1 MGKKNK
7 TKANG
12 SAPEPAS
19 EPSVDTKPNGESTP
33 ESNGHEPG
41 SEAVLPSE
49 SESIDHAKAVQES
62 KEDAK
67 AEALPGDLTTQA
79 EEPPVAATASAVQ
92 DVKDAEAEEEPS
104 PEKEDDKSAAEEDET
119 KSKAVDTESQA
130 ETKTETAAEP
140 ATEVKPEL
148 EAGDI
153 SGEVVEPSKP
163 QQTETK
169 VSAPAAAEST
179 KPAEFDSA
187 AQNGTPKIKVDDAT
201 PASSANASGDSTPV
215 PKNTTTRPSR
225 AHSMAGSVSSIG
237 STRSSMAS
245 SVFIKNSLN
254 AISTSKEAKKNQT
267 LQTAV
272 SKALSVLERDEYPSA
287 QTIFEPMRV
296 VCQGNDSDLQ
306 VVALDAIGKMFT
318 YSFFEDPA
326 PLPHNE
332 EAGIVPP
339 PRIPLIEQAI
349 TCVCEA
355 HRGDATDQRVELQIV
370 KALMAA
376 VLNEEHI
383 AHGATL
389 LKAIRQSYNIF
400 VTSPYQANQIVAQ
413 ASLSQMVNVVFERVK
428 INLKK
433 KALSAQ
439 DLSMEDMDGSVDVST
454 GSSETK
460 LNLSDL
466 NRADVDDEDRVLE
479 AKTSVGQDK
488 SDTVAKDAF
497 LVFRAMS
504 KLSIKD
510 IESDSVDIRSKE
522 MRSKLLSLH
531 LVHSILKSHMT
542 VFLSKDVVIKSSGA
556 AKNTTFV
563 NAVRQYICLTLAK
576 NASSITPAVFELSAE
591 IFWLLLSNLRGQFKK
606 EIDVVLNEVYFHI
619 VEMKTSTAHQKMYFL
634 GIISRLCNDP
644 RALVE
649 VFLNYDCTRGVG
661 NIYEKLIEYLVK
673 HANARANM
681 TPLQMQQYREWKH
694 KPVAVY
700 NTSLPPQ
707 LASANLTSTS
717 YTPEVLPYPV
727 EYALKMTSLECIV
740 AVLRSLHSWS
750 HKGMTAASG
759 APSIAPSDT
768 NTPTGRSGRHSS
780 VSSLSSIPQSDYVDD
795 PSQFEDL
802 KLQKNN
808 LEGGIKAF
816 NLRPKRGIPAL
827 IESGFIPSKK
837 PEDIAK
843 FLIETDG
850 LDKAMIGEYLGG
862 HEKEY
867 LDIMYAFVDYHDFTG
882 MRYVDALRIFL
893 QSFRLPGEA
902 QKIDRFLLKF
912 AQRYI
917 SGNPDSAFVNA
928 EVAYV
933 LAYSVVMLNVDQ
945 HSTKVM
951 KRMKPEDFVN
961 NNRSINEG
969 GDLPAELLLE
979 TYEEI
984 QKNEIKLDSEQQDA
998 AINSAL
1004 ETVEQPSG
1012 IAATLGFGR
1021 DVNKEAYLRAARE
1034 MTSKTEQLFRGS
1046 SSANDEP
1053 GLYYVASHFEHVR
1066 PMFEAV
1072 WMSVVSALSHPL
1084 QVSED
1089 EETVKLC
1096 LDGIKYSIKI
1106 SCLFDCELPRESFV
1120 NTLAKFT
1127 SLSSLHEMRR
1137 KNIEAIKTLLEV
1149 AVSDGAGLKSGWK
1162 QILTC
1167 VSQLE
1172 RSQLIV
1178 GGVSASAIP
1187 DLNDARINGRA
1198 SLDRR
1203 RTLPNQTTIFTPEV
1217 EAALKSE
1224 ALNKL
1229 TDRIFVQ
1236 SSSLPVDACVDF
1248 VKALA
1253 AVSWEEIKS
1262 SAGNDNP
1269 RTFSLQKMVDV
1280 SYYNMGRIR
1289 VEWTPIWAVMGA
1301 QFNKVGTIPNTMIV
1315 FMALDSLR
1323 QLAGRFLDLEELP
1336 HFKFQKDFLQ
1346 PFEYIMEKNPSGEV
1360 KDMVLQCIR
1369 QLILSKKGAFKS
1381 GWISVFNV
1389 CGAATSSSSKTI
1401 LNTAFDIV
1409 KKAREQ
1415 LLAEVIQQDAFVPMT
1430 KCLTSLAMNQV
1441 SQKTALHAIEQLKSI
1456 ISDVSN
1462 DEKCDSGV
1470 SQPQKLPL
1478 LWMPVFQ
1485 SFHDIIMNGEDLEV
1499 RSRALNYLF
1508 DVLVQYGGG
1517 FEADAWDTICTEVLF
1532 PIFVILKSRSEM
1544 ARFNNQDDVSVWLS
1558 TTMIQALRN
1567 MIALFTHYFSTLGRM
1582 LDGFLDL
1589 LVTCINQENDTV
1601 SRIGSTCL
1609 QQLITENVRNFND
1622 AHWTKIVDTF
1632 GELFKTNTAVEL
1644 FESTRKPDD
1653 PEDKPI
1659 RTDKQKVFKTIIV
1672 KCILQLLAIDTVE
1685 GLFQEDAVYECIPTK
1700 ELLRITD
1707 MLQESYIFSK
1717 TFNADKD
1724 LRMRLWKEGFMKQ
1737 YPNLFRQ
1744 ESHSVSTYLHLTF
1757 RVFLDPTKTS
1767 GEEHEAIGA
1776 QLLPLALELM
1786 EMYAALDFDQNKEK
1800 VISTWTPVIVSVL
1813 QNYAKF
1819 PDKEFNANADDFFQ
1833 LSLNLLEKD
1842 VSLEV
1847 RIAVKHILH
1856 RVGQLYM
1863 KGKGKE

>member
-7 TKANG
+7 AKADKAAEPVPDKVDDTNTTETTDAETPDTTSVTTNG
-12 SAPEPAS
+12 
-19 EPSVDTKPNGESTP
+19 NGAEHDLKTT
-33 ESNGHEPG
+33 EDEAEEAKE
-41 SEAVLPSE
+41 EAV
-49 SESIDHAKAVQES
+49 
-62 KEDAK
+62 
-67 AEALPGDLTTQA
+67 PGDLTTQA
-79 EEPPVAATASAVQ
+79 EEPAVKATEEAVKQVEADEETKIEEAKPTQSESAASEGAPEEAPAAATDAAEASEPATDAADASA
-92 DVKDAEAEEEPS
+92 DASEAKEPS
-104 PEKEDDKSAAEEDET
+104 PELPGDMS
-119 KSKAVDTESQA
+119 A
-130 ETKTETAAEP
+130 ETVPTNGTPTIVEP
-140 ATEVKPEL
+140 A
-148 EAGDI
+148 AA
-153 SGEVVEPSKP
+153 SGASTP
-163 QQTETK
+163 
-169 VSAPAAAEST
+169 APAAA
-179 KPAEFDSA
+179 SA
-187 AQNGTPKIKVDDAT
+187 
-201 PASSANASGDSTPV
+201 S
-215 PKNTTTRPSR
+215 RPSR
-225 AHSMAGSVSSIG
+225 AHSTAGSISSI
-237 STRSSMAS
+237 SSRSSMAS

-254 AISTSKEAKKNQT
+254 TISTSKEAKKNAA

-272 SKALSVLERDEYPSA
+272 SKALSTLDRDEYPSA
-287 QTIFEPMRV
+287 QTIFEPMRL

-413 ASLSQMVNVVFERVK
+413 ASISQMVNVVFERVK
-428 INLKK
+428 VHLKK
-433 KALSAQ
+433 RAVAQ
-439 DLSMEDMDGSVDVST
+439 DVEDVESTADILSS
-454 GSSETK
+454 GSSDIK

-466 NRADVDDEDRVLE
+466 NRADVDDEDRVME
-479 AKTSVGQDK
+479 AKTSAGQDK
-488 SDTVAKDAF
+488 SDIVAKDAF

-606 EIDVVLNEVYFHI
+606 EIDVVLTEVYFHI

-661 NIYEKLIEYLVK
+661 NIYETLINYLVR
-673 HANARANM
+673 HATARIVM

-694 KPVAVY
+694 KPIAVY

-717 YTPEVLPYPV
+717 YTPEVPPYPV
-727 EYALKMTSLECIV
+727 EYALRMTSLECIV

-750 HKGMTAASG
+750 HKGMTAAGG
-759 APSIAPSDT
+759 APIGITSDA
-768 NTPTGRSGRHSS
+768 NTPTGRHSS
-780 VSSLSSIPQSDYVDD
+780 VSSLSSIQPNDFVDD

-802 KLQKNN
+802 KLQKSN
-808 LEGGIKAF
+808 LEGGIRMF
-816 NLRPKRGIPAL
+816 NQSPKRGMKAL
-827 IESGFIPSKK
+827 IKSGFVASSA

-850 LDKAMIGEYLGG
+850 LDKAKIGDYLGG
-862 HEKEY
+862 HEKENVE
-867 LDIMYAFVDYHDFTG
+867 IMYAFVDYHDFTG

-928 EVAYV
+928 ESAYV

-945 HSTKVM
+945 HSTKV
-951 KRMKPEDFVN
+951 KTRMKPENFVS
-961 NNRSINEG
+961 NNRGINEG

-979 TYEEI
+979 IFEEI
-984 QKNEIKLDSEQQDA
+984 QKSEIKLDSEQADA
-998 AINSAL
+998 AISNAF
-1004 ETVEQPSG
+1004 EAAEQPTG
-1012 IAATLGFGR
+1012 IAASLGFGK
-1021 DVNKEAYLRAARE
+1021 DVNKEAYLKAAKE

-1046 SSANDEP
+1046 SATNDEP
-1053 GLYYVASHFEHVR
+1053 ELYYVASHFEHVR
-1066 PMFEAV
+1066 PMFDSV
-1072 WMSVVSALSHPL
+1072 WMSVVAALSGPL
-1084 QVSED
+1084 HTSDD

-1106 SCLFDCELPRESFV
+1106 SCLFDIELPRESFV

-1127 SLSSLHEMRR
+1127 SLSQLHEMRQ
-1137 KNIEAIKTLLEV
+1137 KNIEAIKVLLEV
-1149 AVSDGAGLKSGWK
+1149 AVSDGAGLKRGWK
-1162 QILTC
+1162 DILTC

-1172 RSQLIV
+1172 RCQLIV
-1178 GGVSASAIP
+1178 GGVSATAIP
-1187 DLNDARINGRA
+1187 DINDARIHGRA

-1203 RTLPNQTTIFTPEV
+1203 RAVPNAQTTFTPEV

-1224 ALNKL
+1224 SLNKL
-1229 TDRIFVQ
+1229 TDKIFVQ
-1236 SSSLPVDACVDF
+1236 SASLPVDACVDF
-1248 VKALA
+1248 VTALA
-1253 AVSWEEIKS
+1253 EVSWQEIKS
-1262 SAGNDNP
+1262 SAGNENP

-1280 SYYNMGRIR
+1280 SYYNMGRIKM
-1289 VEWTPIWAVMGA
+1289 EWTPIWAVMGA

-1323 QLAGRFLDLEELP
+1323 QLAGRFLDLEELS

-1346 PFEYIMEKNPSGEV
+1346 PFEYIMEKNSSGEV

-1369 QLILSKKGAFKS
+1369 QLLLSKKNAFRS

-1389 CGAATSSSSKTI
+1389 CGAATSSSSKSL

-1415 LLAEVIQQDAFVPMT
+1415 LLTEVILQDAFIPMT
-1430 KCLTSLAMNQV
+1430 KCLTAIAMNQL
-1441 SQKTALHAIEQLKSI
+1441 SQKTALHAIEQLKAI
-1456 ISDVSN
+1456 IVDVSSDKSEEN
-1462 DEKCDSGV
+1462 GV
-1470 SQPQKLPL
+1470 PHPQQLPR

-1485 SFHDIIMNGEDLEV
+1485 SFHDVIMTGEDLEV

-1508 DVLVQYGGG
+1508 DVLVQYGGS
-1517 FEADAWDTICTEVLF
+1517 FEADSWDTICTEVLF

-1567 MIALFTHYFSTLGRM
+1567 MIALFTHYFSTLDRM

-1609 QQLITENVRNFND
+1609 QQLITENVNNFND
-1622 AHWTKIVDTF
+1622 QHWAKIVDTF

-1653 PEDKPI
+1653 PEDKPQ
-1659 RTDKQKVFKTIIV
+1659 RTDKQKIFKTIIV

-1685 GLFQEDAVYECIPTK
+1685 GLFQEEAVYQKIPTK

-1707 MLQESYIFSK
+1707 MLQESYTFSK

-1757 RVFLDPTKTS
+1757 KVYLDGSKTTP
-1767 GEEHEAIGA
+1767 EQHEAIGK

-1813 QNYAKF
+1813 QNYSKF
-1819 PDKEFNANADDFFQ
+1819 PDDEFNANAEDFFK

-1847 RIAVKHILH
+1847 RVAVKHILH
-1856 RVGQLYM
+1856 RVGQLFM

>member
-7 TKANG
+7 AKSADKAADKEPDVPM
-12 SAPEPAS
+12 SVSTEAPAAP
-19 EPSVDTKPNGESTP
+19 DTTTDTSTP
-33 ESNGHEPG
+33 TTTNGIEAEEHLKVTEDSNEEG
-41 SEAVLPSE
+41 
-49 SESIDHAKAVQES
+49 KT
-62 KEDAK
+62 
-67 AEALPGDLTTQA
+67 EALPGDLTTQA
-79 EEPPVAATASAVQ
+79 EEPPVAATEKAVEK
-92 DVKDAEAEEEPS
+92 VKEEEAKVEKDESNPETEVETESKLEAE
-104 PEKEDDKSAAEEDET
+104 
-119 KSKAVDTESQA
+119 TESKPEA
-130 ETKTETAAEP
+130 ETESKPEAESKPATSSDATSSAPIDEPTTGDMSAETVEPTKLAEKTNGNAAPAISVTEAEKTEESNKAA
-140 ATEVKPEL
+140 
-148 EAGDI
+148 
-153 SGEVVEPSKP
+153 
-163 QQTETK
+163 
-169 VSAPAAAEST
+169 APA
-179 KPAEFDSA
+179 
-187 AQNGTPKIKVDDAT
+187 
-201 PASSANASGDSTPV
+201 PASSGTSANASVSV
-215 PKNTTTRPSR
+215 RPSR
-225 AHSMAGSVSSIG
+225 AHSTAGSISSVN

-254 AISTSKEAKKNQT
+254 TISTSKEAKKNAA
-267 LQTAV
+267 LSTAV
-272 SKALSVLERDEYPSA
+272 GKALSSLDRDENPSA
-287 QTIFEPMRV
+287 QTIFEPMRL
-296 VCQGNDSDLQ
+296 VCQGNDAEMQ

-413 ASLSQMVNVVFERVK
+413 ASISQMVNVVFERVK
-428 INLKK
+428 VNLKK
-433 KALSAQ
+433 KAIAADNNL
-439 DLSMEDMDGSVDVST
+439 DYVEST
-454 GSSETK
+454 ADILASSNGSSSDIK

-466 NRADVDDEDRVLE
+466 NRADVDDEDRVME
-479 AKTSVGQDK
+479 AKTSAGQDK
-488 SDTVAKDAF
+488 SDIVAKDAF

-606 EIDVVLNEVYFHI
+606 EIDVVLTEVYFHI
-619 VEMKTSTAHQKMYFL
+619 VEMKTSTAHQKLYFL

-661 NIYEKLIEYLVK
+661 NIYETLINYLVR
-673 HANARANM
+673 HATARIIM
-681 TPLQMQQYREWKH
+681 TPVQMQQYREWKH
-694 KPVAVY
+694 KPIAVY

-727 EYALKMTSLECIV
+727 EYALRMTSLECIV

-750 HKGMTAASG
+750 HKGMTAAGG
-759 APSIAPSDT
+759 ATISIAASDST
-768 NTPTGRSGRHSS
+768 TPTGRHSS
-780 VSSLSSIPQSDYVDD
+780 VSSLSSIQQNDFVDD

-802 KLQKNN
+802 KLQKSN
-808 LEGGIKAF
+808 LEGGIRMF
-816 NLRPKRGIPAL
+816 NQSPKRGMAAL
-827 IESGFIPSKK
+827 IKSGFVASSA

-850 LDKAMIGEYLGG
+850 LDKAKIGDYLGG
-862 HEKEY
+862 HEKENVE
-867 LDIMYAFVDYHDFTG
+867 IMYAFVDHHDFTG

-928 EVAYV
+928 ESAYV

-945 HSTKVM
+945 HSTKV
-951 KRMKPEDFVN
+951 KNRMKPENFVS
-961 NNRSINEG
+961 NNRGINEG
-969 GDLPAELLLE
+969 GDLPPELLLE
-979 TYEEI
+979 IFEEI
-984 QKNEIKLDSEQQDA
+984 QKNEIKLDSEQADA
-998 AINSAL
+998 AISNAF
-1004 ETVEQPSG
+1004 EAAEQPTG
-1012 IAATLGFGR
+1012 IAATLGFGK
-1021 DVNKEAYLRAARE
+1021 DVNKEAYLKAAKE

-1046 SSANDEP
+1046 SSTNDEP

-1066 PMFEAV
+1066 PMFDSV
-1072 WMSVVSALSHPL
+1072 WMSVVAALSGPL
-1084 QVSED
+1084 HTSDD

-1106 SCLFDCELPRESFV
+1106 SCLFDIELPRESFV

-1127 SLSSLHEMRR
+1127 SLSQLHEMRQ
-1137 KNIEAIKTLLEV
+1137 KNIEAIKVLLEV
-1149 AVSDGAGLKSGWK
+1149 AVSDGAGLKRGWK
-1162 QILTC
+1162 DILTC

-1172 RSQLIV
+1172 RCQLIV
-1178 GGVSASAIP
+1178 GGVSATAIP
-1187 DLNDARINGRA
+1187 DINDARIHGRA

-1203 RTLPNQTTIFTPEV
+1203 RTLPPNMANTFTPEV

-1224 ALNKL
+1224 SLNKL
-1229 TDRIFVQ
+1229 TDKIFVQ
-1236 SSSLPVDACVDF
+1236 SASLPVDSCVDF
-1248 VKALA
+1248 VRALA
-1253 AVSWEEIKS
+1253 EVSWQEIKS
-1262 SAGNDNP
+1262 SAGNENP

-1280 SYYNMGRIR
+1280 SYYNMGRIKM
-1289 VEWTPIWAVMGA
+1289 EWTPIWAVMGA

-1323 QLAGRFLDLEELP
+1323 QLAGRFLDLEELS

-1346 PFEYIMEKNPSGEV
+1346 PFEYIMEKNSSGEV

-1369 QLILSKKGAFKS
+1369 QLLLSKKSAFRS

-1389 CGAATSSSSKTI
+1389 CGAATSSSSKSL

-1415 LLAEVIQQDAFVPMT
+1415 LLTEVILQDAFVPMT
-1430 KCLTSLAMNQV
+1430 KCLTAIAMNQL
-1441 SQKTALHAIEQLKSI
+1441 SQKTALHAIEQLKAI
-1456 ISDVSN
+1456 IVDVSN
-1462 DEKCDSGV
+1462 DKTEDNGV
-1470 SQPQKLPL
+1470 PHPQQLPR

-1485 SFHDIIMNGEDLEV
+1485 SFHDIIMTGEDLEV

-1517 FEADAWDTICTEVLF
+1517 FEADSWDTICTEVLF

-1567 MIALFTHYFSTLGRM
+1567 MIALFTHYFSTLDRM

-1609 QQLITENVRNFND
+1609 QQLITENVNNFND
-1622 AHWTKIVDTF
+1622 AHWAKIVDTF

-1653 PEDKPI
+1653 PEDKPQ
-1659 RTDKQKVFKTIIV
+1659 RTDKQKIFKTIIV

-1685 GLFQEDAVYECIPTK
+1685 GLFQDQQVYQCIPTK
-1700 ELLRITD
+1700 QLLRITD
-1707 MLQESYIFSK
+1707 MLQESYTFSK

-1757 RVFLDPTKTS
+1757 KVYLDPVKTTT
-1767 GEEHEAIGA
+1767 EQHDAIGK

-1813 QNYAKF
+1813 QNYARF
-1819 PDKEFNANADDFFQ
+1819 PDSEFNANAEDFFK

-1847 RIAVKHILH
+1847 RVAVKHILH

>member
-7 TKANG
+7 AK
-12 SAPEPAS
+12 SADKPA
-19 EPSVDTKPNGESTP
+19 
-33 ESNGHEPG
+33 
-41 SEAVLPSE
+41 EAVATEPINRDSETAPSDTTPTTTNGIE
-49 SESIDHAKAVQES
+49 AEEHL
-62 KEDAK
+62 KETEETNEEAK
-67 AEALPGDLTTQA
+67 AEAVPGDLTTQA
-79 EEPPVAATASAVQ
+79 EEPAVEATEEAV
-92 DVKDAEAEEEPS
+92 AEAQ
-104 PEKEDDKSAAEEDET
+104 AEATVESET
-119 KSKAVDTESQA
+119 KAEATTETTGETPVEPETETTAEAADTGANSEPVESAPPGDMSAETVEPKTNGNGAPPSINVTEAGDSADRAAVTG
-130 ETKTETAAEP
+130 ETKTPAGAA
-140 ATEVKPEL
+140 
-148 EAGDI
+148 
-153 SGEVVEPSKP
+153 
-163 QQTETK
+163 
-169 VSAPAAAEST
+169 
-179 KPAEFDSA
+179 SA
-187 AQNGTPKIKVDDAT
+187 AGAT
-201 PASSANASGDSTPV
+201 ATNASANASASV
-215 PKNTTTRPSR
+215 RPSR
-225 AHSMAGSVSSIG
+225 AHSTAGSISSIT

-254 AISTSKEAKKNQT
+254 TISASKEAKKNAA
-267 LQTAV
+267 LSTAV
-272 SKALSVLERDEYPSA
+272 GKALSTLDRDENPSA
-287 QTIFEPMRV
+287 QSIFEPMRL
-296 VCQGNDSDLQ
+296 VCQGNDADLQ

-413 ASLSQMVNVVFERVK
+413 ASISQMVNVVFERVK
-428 INLKK
+428 VNLKK
-433 KALSAQ
+433 KAISSA
-439 DLSMEDMDGSVDVST
+439 VDNNIDSYVEST
-454 GSSETK
+454 ADILASSSANGSSSDIK

-466 NRADVDDEDRVLE
+466 NRADVDDEDRVME
-479 AKTSVGQDK
+479 AKTSAGQDK
-488 SDTVAKDAF
+488 SDIVAKDAF

-606 EIDVVLNEVYFHI
+606 EIDVVLTEVYFHI
-619 VEMKTSTAHQKMYFL
+619 VEMKTSTAHQKLYFL

-661 NIYEKLIEYLVK
+661 NIYETLINYLVR
-673 HANARANM
+673 HATARIVM
-681 TPLQMQQYREWKH
+681 TPVQMQQYREWKH
-694 KPVAVY
+694 KPIAVY

-727 EYALKMTSLECIV
+727 EYALRMTSLECIV

-750 HKGMTAASG
+750 HKGMTAAGG
-759 APSIAPSDT
+759 ATISIAASDST
-768 NTPTGRSGRHSS
+768 TPTGRHSS
-780 VSSLSSIPQSDYVDD
+780 VSSLSSIQPNDFVDD
-795 PSQFEDL
+795 PTQFEDL

-808 LEGGIKAF
+808 LEGGIRMF
-816 NLRPKRGIPAL
+816 NQSPKRGMAAL
-827 IESGFIPSKK
+827 IKSGFVASSA

-850 LDKAMIGEYLGG
+850 LDKAKIGDYLGG
-862 HEKEY
+862 HEKEHVE
-867 LDIMYAFVDYHDFTG
+867 IMYAFVDYHDFTG

-928 EVAYV
+928 ESAYV

-945 HSTKVM
+945 HSTKV
-951 KRMKPEDFVN
+951 KNRMKPENFVS
-961 NNRSINEG
+961 NNRGINEG
-969 GDLPAELLLE
+969 GDLPPELLLE
-979 TYEEI
+979 IFEEI
-984 QKNEIKLDSEQQDA
+984 QKNEIKLDSEQADA
-998 AINSAL
+998 AISNAF
-1004 ETVEQPSG
+1004 EAAEQPTG
-1012 IAATLGFGR
+1012 IAASLGFGK
-1021 DVNKEAYLRAARE
+1021 DVNKEAYLKAARE

-1046 SSANDEP
+1046 SSTNDEP

-1066 PMFEAV
+1066 PMFDSV
-1072 WMSVVSALSHPL
+1072 WMSVVAALSGPL
-1084 QVSED
+1084 HTSDD

-1106 SCLFDCELPRESFV
+1106 SCLFDIELPRESFV

-1127 SLSSLHEMRR
+1127 SLSQLHEMRQ
-1137 KNIEAIKTLLEV
+1137 KNIEAIKVLLEV
-1149 AVSDGAGLKSGWK
+1149 AVSDGAGLKRGWK
-1162 QILTC
+1162 DILTC

-1172 RSQLIV
+1172 RCQLIV
-1178 GGVSASAIP
+1178 GGVSATAIP
-1187 DLNDARINGRA
+1187 DINDARIHGRA

-1203 RTLPNQTTIFTPEV
+1203 RAVPPNTANTFTPEV

-1224 ALNKL
+1224 SLNKL
-1229 TDRIFVQ
+1229 TDKIFVQ
-1236 SSSLPVDACVDF
+1236 SASLPVDACVDF
-1248 VKALA
+1248 VRALA
-1253 AVSWEEIKS
+1253 EVSWQEIKS
-1262 SAGNDNP
+1262 SAGNENP

-1280 SYYNMGRIR
+1280 SYYNMGRIKM
-1289 VEWTPIWAVMGA
+1289 EWTPIWAVMGA

-1323 QLAGRFLDLEELP
+1323 QLAGRFLDLEELS

-1346 PFEYIMEKNPSGEV
+1346 PFEYIMEKNSSGEV

-1369 QLILSKKGAFKS
+1369 QLLLSKKSAFRS

-1389 CGAATSSSSKTI
+1389 CGAATSSSSKSL

-1415 LLAEVIQQDAFVPMT
+1415 LLTEVILQDAFVPMT
-1430 KCLTSLAMNQV
+1430 KCLTAIAMNQL
-1441 SQKTALHAIEQLKSI
+1441 SQKTALHAIEQLKAI
-1456 ISDVSN
+1456 IVDVSN
-1462 DEKCDSGV
+1462 DKTEENGV
-1470 SQPQKLPL
+1470 PHPQQLPR

-1485 SFHDIIMNGEDLEV
+1485 SFHDIIMTGEDLEV

-1517 FEADAWDTICTEVLF
+1517 FEADSWDTICTEVLF

-1567 MIALFTHYFSTLGRM
+1567 MIALFTHYFSTLDRM

-1609 QQLITENVRNFND
+1609 QQLITENVNNFND
-1622 AHWTKIVDTF
+1622 QHWAKIVDTF

-1653 PEDKPI
+1653 PEDKPQ
-1659 RTDKQKVFKTIIV
+1659 RTDKQKIFKTIIV

-1685 GLFQEDAVYECIPTK
+1685 GLFQDEQVYQCIPTK
-1700 ELLRITD
+1700 QLLRITD
-1707 MLQESYIFSK
+1707 MLQESYTFSK

-1757 RVFLDPTKTS
+1757 KVYLDPVKTTP
-1767 GEEHEAIGA
+1767 EQHEAIGK

-1813 QNYAKF
+1813 QNYARF
-1819 PDKEFNANADDFFQ
+1819 PDSEFNANAEDFFK

-1847 RIAVKHILH
+1847 RVAVKHILH

>member
-7 TKANG
+7 AKA
-12 SAPEPAS
+12 ADKAQAKEPQVPEPGPTETVEESTAS
-19 EPSVDTKPNGESTP
+19 EPTTTNGSQAEEHLKET
-33 ESNGHEPG
+33 EDSNE
-41 SEAVLPSE
+41 E
-49 SESIDHAKAVQES
+49 
-62 KEDAK
+62 AK

-79 EEPPVAATASAVQ
+79 EEPAVAATEAAVEEVKQEEKVEEPETKETEAEPETKETEAEPVETESKPVETETEAPAETEAPETETAPEEPTIGDMSAETVEPQ
-92 DVKDAEAEEEPS
+92 TERTNGNATPAINVTEAEE
-104 PEKEDDKSAAEEDET
+104 
-119 KSKAVDTESQA
+119 
-130 ETKTETAAEP
+130 
-140 ATEVKPEL
+140 
-148 EAGDI
+148 
-153 SGEVVEPSKP
+153 
-163 QQTETK
+163 
-169 VSAPAAAEST
+169 
-179 KPAEFDSA
+179 
-187 AQNGTPKIKVDDAT
+187 PK
-201 PASSANASGDSTPV
+201 STPPTPNPAV
-215 PKNTTTRPSR
+215 APSVRPSR
-225 AHSMAGSVSSIG
+225 AHSTAGSISSIN

-254 AISTSKEAKKNQT
+254 TISNSKEAKKNAA
-267 LQTAV
+267 LSTAV
-272 SKALSVLERDEYPSA
+272 GKALSALDRDENPSA
-287 QTIFEPMRV
+287 QTIFEPMRL
-296 VCQGNDSDLQ
+296 VCQGNDADLQ

-413 ASLSQMVNVVFERVK
+413 ASISQMVNVVFERVK
-428 INLKK
+428 VNLKK
-433 KALSAQ
+433 KAVAADTNL
-439 DLSMEDMDGSVDVST
+439 DYVEST
-454 GSSETK
+454 ADILASNGSSSDIK

-466 NRADVDDEDRVLE
+466 NRADVDDEDRVME
-479 AKTSVGQDK
+479 AKTSAGQDK
-488 SDTVAKDAF
+488 SDIVAKDAF

-606 EIDVVLNEVYFHI
+606 EIDVVLTEVYFHI
-619 VEMKTSTAHQKMYFL
+619 VEMKTSTAHQKLYFL
-634 GIISRLCNDP
+634 GIIARLCNDP

-661 NIYEKLIEYLVK
+661 NIYETLINYLVR
-673 HANARANM
+673 HATARIIM
-681 TPLQMQQYREWKH
+681 TPVQMQQYREWKH
-694 KPVAVY
+694 KPIAVY

-727 EYALKMTSLECIV
+727 EYALRMTSLQCIV

-750 HKGMTAASG
+750 HKGMSAAGGASISIAAS
-759 APSIAPSDT
+759 DT
-768 NTPTGRSGRHSS
+768 TTPTGRHSS
-780 VSSLSSIPQSDYVDD
+780 VSSLSSIQPNDFVDN

-802 KLQKNN
+802 KLQKSN
-808 LEGGIKAF
+808 LEGGIRMF
-816 NLRPKRGIPAL
+816 NQSPKRGMAAL
-827 IESGFIPSKK
+827 IKSGFVASSA

-850 LDKAMIGEYLGG
+850 LDKAKIGDYLGG
-862 HEKEY
+862 HEKANVE
-867 LDIMYAFVDYHDFTG
+867 IMYAFVDYHDFTG

-917 SGNPDSAFVNA
+917 SGNPGSAFVNA
-928 EVAYV
+928 ESAYV

-945 HSTKVM
+945 HSTKV
-951 KRMKPEDFVN
+951 KNRMKPENFVS
-961 NNRSINEG
+961 NNRGINEG
-969 GDLPAELLLE
+969 GDLPPELLLE
-979 TYEEI
+979 IFEEI
-984 QKNEIKLDSEQQDA
+984 QKNEIKLDSEQADA
-998 AINSAL
+998 AISNAF
-1004 ETVEQPSG
+1004 EAAEQPTG
-1012 IAATLGFGR
+1012 IAASLGFGK
-1021 DVNKEAYLRAARE
+1021 DVNKEAYLKAAKE

-1046 SSANDEP
+1046 SATNDEP
-1053 GLYYVASHFEHVR
+1053 ELYYVASHFEHVR
-1066 PMFEAV
+1066 PMFDSV
-1072 WMSVVSALSHPL
+1072 WMSVVAALSGPL
-1084 QVSED
+1084 HTSDD

-1106 SCLFDCELPRESFV
+1106 SCLFDIELPRESFV

-1127 SLSSLHEMRR
+1127 SLSQLHEMRQ
-1137 KNIEAIKTLLEV
+1137 KNIEAIKVLLEV
-1149 AVSDGAGLKSGWK
+1149 AVSDGAGLKRGWK
-1162 QILTC
+1162 DILTC

-1172 RSQLIV
+1172 RCQLIV
-1178 GGVSASAIP
+1178 GGVSATAIP
-1187 DLNDARINGRA
+1187 DINDARIHGRA

-1203 RTLPNQTTIFTPEV
+1203 RALPPNAANTFTPEV

-1224 ALNKL
+1224 SLNKL

-1236 SSSLPVDACVDF
+1236 SASLPVDACVDF
-1248 VKALA
+1248 VRALA
-1253 AVSWEEIKS
+1253 EVSWQEIKS
-1262 SAGNDNP
+1262 SAGNENP

-1280 SYYNMGRIR
+1280 SYYNMGRIKM
-1289 VEWTPIWAVMGA
+1289 EWTPIWAVMGA

-1323 QLAGRFLDLEELP
+1323 QLAGRFLDLEELS

-1346 PFEYIMEKNPSGEV
+1346 PFEYIMEKNSSGEV

-1369 QLILSKKGAFKS
+1369 QLLLSKKSAFRS

-1389 CGAATSSSSKTI
+1389 CGAATSSSSKSL

-1415 LLAEVIQQDAFVPMT
+1415 LLTEVILQDAFVPMT
-1430 KCLTSLAMNQV
+1430 KCLTAIAMNQL
-1441 SQKTALHAIEQLKSI
+1441 SQKTALHAIEQLKAI
-1456 ISDVSN
+1456 IVDVSN
-1462 DEKCDSGV
+1462 DKTEENG
-1470 SQPQKLPL
+1470 
-1478 LWMPVFQ
+1478 
-1485 SFHDIIMNGEDLEV
+1485 SFHDIIMTGEDLEV

-1517 FEADAWDTICTEVLF
+1517 FEADSWDTICTEVLF

-1567 MIALFTHYFSTLGRM
+1567 MIALFTHYFSTLDRM

-1609 QQLITENVRNFND
+1609 QQLITENVKNFND
-1622 AHWTKIVDTF
+1622 QHWTKIVDTF

-1653 PEDKPI
+1653 PEDKPQ
-1659 RTDKQKVFKTIIV
+1659 RTDKQKIFKTIIV

-1685 GLFQEDAVYECIPTK
+1685 GLFQEEQVYECIPTK
-1700 ELLRITD
+1700 QLLRITD
-1707 MLQESYIFSK
+1707 MLQESYTFSK

-1757 RVFLDPTKTS
+1757 KVYLDPSKTTP
-1767 GEEHEAIGA
+1767 EQHEAIGK

-1813 QNYAKF
+1813 QNYARF
-1819 PDKEFNANADDFFQ
+1819 PDDEFNANAEDFFK

-1847 RIAVKHILH
+1847 RVAVKHILH